1 MKDEPKRT
9 HLSSFIPRPSS
20 FMSYSLFHTTVQ
32 EAWIDYNGHM
42 NAGYY
47 NVVIDQ
53 AAEQLIKD
61 FGGIEYMERTSG
73 TFYSVE
79 THIVY
84 SAELKLGDP
93 IRVET
98 QIVSLDRK
106 RLHVFSTLYHGEQG
120 YIAASGET
128 MMLHY
133 VQNVTSV
140 LPMPDDFYADVEA
153 IAQQHADLPIPDAV
167 GRAVRAVK
175 KKA

>member
-1 MKDEPKRT
+1 
-9 HLSSFIPRPSS
+9 
-20 FMSYSLFHTTVQ
+20 MSLSLFNTSVQ

-61 FGGIEYMERTSG
+61 MGGIEYMARTSG

-79 THIVY
+79 THIIY
-84 SAELKLGDP
+84 ASELKLGDP

-98 QIVSLDRK
+98 QIVSHDRK
-106 RLHVFSTLYHGEQG
+106 RVHLFSTLYHGEKG
-120 YIAASGET
+120 YKAASGET

-133 VQNVTSV
+133 VQNENAVR
-140 LPMPDDFYADVEA
+140 PMPDDFYTAVEA
-153 IAQQHADLPIPDAV
+153 LAQQHANAPIPHAV

-175 KKA
+175 KK

>member
-1 MKDEPKRT
+1 
-9 HLSSFIPRPSS
+9 
-20 FMSYSLFHTTVQ
+20 MSYSLFNTTVQ

-53 AAEQLIKD
+53 AAEELIRD
-61 FGGIEYMERTSG
+61 LDGIAYMERTSG

-79 THIVY
+79 THIIY
-84 SAELKLGDP
+84 ANELKLGDP

-98 QIVSLDRK
+98 QIVSYDRK
-106 RLHVFSTLYHGEQG
+106 RLHLFSTLYHAEKG
-120 YIAASGET
+120 YKAASGET

-133 VQNVTSV
+133 VQAESAVR
-140 LPMPDDFYADVEA
+140 PMPDDFYAGVETLA
-153 IAQQHADLPIPDAV
+153 KQHAELPIPADV

-175 KKA
+175 KK